1 MTKIETHFLAGA
13 EESAALT
20 GKRRGPAIAAPAKR
34 RRKRLA
40 FRATPAD
47 APAQSPEPIDAPRAT
62 AAAETAPAGARALR
76 EPLRRLLA
84 RLRVWRLARREAR
97 LFALTVR
104 ELDDLSDDVLK
115 DIGLV
120 RGSIK
125 ATLRE
130 RGRG

>member
-1 MTKIETHFLAGA
+1 TASPARHASIMPSPFGGTGAGSD
-13 EESAALT
+13 EGL
-20 GKRRGPAIAAPAKR
+20 
-34 RRKRLA
+34 
-40 FRATPAD
+40 RA
-47 APAQSPEPIDAPRAT
+47 
-62 AAAETAPAGARALR
+62 
-76 EPLRRLLA
+76 
-84 RLRVWRLARREAR
+84 WRLARREAR